1 MKRREFISLLGGAA
15 AAWPLAA
22 IAQQSERMR
31 RVGVLETIS
40 AELNATNFEALRRG
54 LRDLGYM
61 EGQNL
66 TIEYRSADGQFERF
80 PQLAEELVRAQ
91 VDVIITRGTPAST
104 AKMLG
109 LTVPDKL
116 LAAADEVIE

>member
-1 MKRREFISLLGGAA
+1 
-15 AAWPLAA
+15 
-22 IAQQSERMR
+22 
-31 RVGVLETIS
+31 
-40 AELNATNFEALRRG
+40 
-54 LRDLGYM
+54 M

-66 TIEYRSADGQFERF
+66 TIEYRSADGQVERF